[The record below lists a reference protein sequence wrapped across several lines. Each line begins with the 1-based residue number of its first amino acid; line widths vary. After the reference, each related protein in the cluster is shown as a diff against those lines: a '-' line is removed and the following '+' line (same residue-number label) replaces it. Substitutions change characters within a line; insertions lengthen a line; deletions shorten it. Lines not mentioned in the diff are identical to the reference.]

1 MYYFVILLV
10 LDISLVKSIQLDLA
24 FICNQ
29 STSCYL
35 LIREL
40 NLFIIVGIPDIPVI
54 FMFIVGHVSRF
65 LVKFGLLYQGLLGLV
80 AEFRS
85 FEAGVAGKMSA
96 SAALK

>member
-1 MYYFVILLV
+1 MYYFVILFI

-29 STSCYL
+29 SASYL
-35 LIREL
+35 LIREF

-54 FMFIVGHVSRF
+54 FMFIVGYVSRF

-85 FEAGVAGKMSA
+85 FEAGVAGETSA
-96 SAALK
+96 SAASK